1 MAYSEAVL
9 GSSQAVLWI
18 QLNFSSAPEV
28 YMIKHMPPLRSA
40 WEREVSSDERA
51 DEPTLKRPNPKMMA
65 FNTIRMSKL
74 VKLSVRTS
82 EVEDARAK
90 SSDVNSTKGATIL
103 FYMLKEIKDLKLVIG
118 FTNVFVLPFSCQKV
132 LMFKGSCQNENEVAI
147 QLSTYSLCLE
157 NTSRYQ
163 YLKAYQVQM
172 QVAYMPKYV

>member
-40 WEREVSSDERA
+40 WEREVSSDDLA

-82 EVEDARAK
+82 EVEDARAN
-90 SSDVNSTKGATIL
+90 SSDVNSTNGATIL
-103 FYMLKEIKDLKLVIG
+103 FLYAGKSKVNIALLIR
-118 FTNVFVLPFSCQKV
+118 TQKY
-132 LMFKGSCQNENEVAI
+132 L
-147 QLSTYSLCLE
+147 
-157 NTSRYQ
+157 TS
-163 YLKAYQVQM
+163 
-172 QVAYMPKYV
+172 YV